1 MADWTKVIIDIDG
14 NPQSVELPTYAKES
28 TQEEIVKALEKL
40 GSSLDV
46 KGLQFGLE
54 QAAKNNETVIKKTM
68 DRVADEIKT
77 NNEKIRKS
85 YEVAGGEFGG
95 SVFSIIEKVGLTLG
109 GIFLTGLTVTAS
121 RAINLGNVFNDLTK
135 SGIAFNE
142 TQGRAVM
149 QSLINFNQLGITTED
164 ATDIM
169 MDNSQVTRLLSGGI
183 ANATAE
189 FLKLTSYGVNLG
201 LTLDDSVNMYTK
213 ELSVAEKIKF
223 HSKLS
228 SDYR

>member
-95 SVFSIIEKVGLTLG
+95 SV
-109 GIFLTGLTVTAS
+109 
-121 RAINLGNVFNDLTK
+121 
-135 SGIAFNE
+135 
-142 TQGRAVM
+142 
-149 QSLINFNQLGITTED
+149 
-164 ATDIM
+164 
-169 MDNSQVTRLLSGGI
+169 
-183 ANATAE
+183 
-189 FLKLTSYGVNLG
+189 
-201 LTLDDSVNMYTK
+201 
-213 ELSVAEKIKF
+213 
-223 HSKLS
+223 
-228 SDYR
+228 